1 MSKPFKSVLVVL
13 AMLGSFALAPSSAFA
28 DGAGD
33 TASSGGASGCCRITI
48 N

>member
-1 MSKPFKSVLVVL
+1 MPRQLKTALVVL
-13 AMLGSFALAPSSAFA
+13 SVIGSLALAPTSALA
-28 DGAGD
+28 DGPGD